1 MLYALVVGL
10 TMFALPLGSIGLELH
25 FGAADWL
32 GLIGKWFVFWG
43 VGVRL
48 LIAGLRQYL
57 QPGFTSRDIMGIDSP
72 EAYLLVR
79 ELGGANLASGVVGLA
94 SLAMPSFVPPAALAA
109 GIFYA
114 VAGIEHVRSKHRGTN
129 ETIALVSDLFIAVVL
144 LGFAAAALLRGLR

>member
-57 QPGFTSRDIMGIDSP
+57 QPGFTSRDIMAIDSP
-72 EAYLLVR
+72 AAYLLVR

-144 LGFAAAALLRGLR
+144 LGFAGAALLRGLR

>member
-72 EAYLLVR
+72 AAYLLVR

>member
-1 MLYALVVGL
+1 MRSDSTSINQAEAAKAKALRWLAVKPVQVL
-10 TMFALPLGSIGLELH
+10 ALPIALQLWLILAHVPWRDEL
-25 FGAADWL
+25 
-32 GLIGKWFVFWG
+32 
-43 VGVRL
+43 
-48 LIAGLRQYL
+48 Q
-57 QPGFTSRDIMGIDSP
+57 
-72 EAYLLVR
+72 AYLLVR

>member
-25 FGAADWL
+25 FGSADWL

-57 QPGFTSRDIMGIDSP
+57 QPGFTSRDIMAIDSP
-72 EAYLLVR
+72 AAYLLVR

>member
-1 MLYALVVGL
+1 MTYPLVVGL
-10 TMFALPLGSIGLELH
+10 TMFVLPLASMGLELH

-32 GLIGKWFVFWG
+32 WLIGKWFVFWG

-48 LIAGLRQYL
+48 LLAGLRQYL
-57 QPGFTSRDIMGIDSP
+57 QPGFTSRDIMGIDSGQV
-72 EAYLLVR
+72 YLLVR

-94 SLAMPSFVPPAALAA
+94 SLALPSFVLPAAIAS

-114 VAGIEHVRSKHRGTN
+114 VAGVEHVRSKHRGTN

-144 LGFAAAALLRGLR
+144 IGFAVAALLRGLR